1 MLPISGLYEVAVR
14 VKSLPRAETFYRE
27 VLGLRV
33 AIRDPKRP
41 IVFLRV
47 GADAGMLVLQED
59 PGEFPKLHFAFT
71 IAATEIERA
80 ATVLR
85 ERGLAVRGPV
95 LHEWMAARSVY
106 FSDPDGHDLELC
118 APATSS

>member
-1 MLPISGLYEVAVR
+1 MLPISGLYEVAIR

-27 VLGLRV
+27 VLGLQV

-41 IVFLRV
+41 MLFLRL
-47 GADAGMLVLQED
+47 GANAGMLVLQED
-59 PGEFPKLHFAFT
+59 PAEFPKLHFAFT
-71 IAATEIERA
+71 IADADIERA

-95 LHEWMAARSVY
+95 FHGWMPARSVY
-106 FSDPDGHDLELC
+106 FADPEGHDLELC